1 MGLLDGAKNLI
12 GDVVAAMD
20 RALEDTGSGKL
31 ALAFAKFY
39 PGGLVAFLDRL
50 RETGHGAAVNSWLSA
65 GALSEERQAVPASA
79 IAACLPEA
87 VTERL
92 AYDLGIPAGRVA
104 TSLSEF
110 LPAAVAA
117 ESENGVLKPQPNF
130 STQIR

>member
-12 GDVVAAMD
+12 GDVVAAAD

-31 ALAFAKFY
+31 ALALAKFY

-50 RETGHGAAVNSWLSA
+50 RETGHDGAVESWLA
-65 GALSEERQAVPASA
+65 AQPEARQAVPASA
-79 IAACLPEA
+79 IAACLPDA

-92 AYDLGIPAGRVA
+92 AYDLGIPEGRVA

-117 ESENGVLKPQPNF
+117 QSENGVLKPQPNF
-130 STQIR
+130 STQVR